1 MNSLKMYSDDQIQKV
16 HESSLKI
23 LSTTGLLI
31 EHQGALEKLADA
43 GAKIDK
49 NTQRAYFPKEL
60 VEKCLKMAP
69 SSWLCGGRENA
80 FDFNMGQNTILTGRT
95 SGGPIKRYHPETKQ
109 IGMITDDDC
118 AEYARVTDALTN
130 INTVG
135 TLTPSDLP
143 LATYDLHT
151 LRTFLKNTRKHLY
164 CLTVD
169 SKNLAYELE
178 MMVAVVGS
186 EAELRRRPIASG
198 LVCIIEPL
206 YFPHDEIERLL
217 LYGKYNMPIRVPLMP
232 VSGANAPY
240 TFAGILNLM
249 NAEFLGSQVL
259 LQTLCPGLPNWYY
272 TAPQTMDMRTGKTYF
287 MNPDTY
293 PVQTA
298 FKQLGDMYDIPVSQ
312 TLAAT
317 GATQYPQY
325 IFDRAAGL
333 MWAAAMGVQEIGPF
347 GAVDSV
353 NTIIPLTLVLDNEM
367 LGYAKTAS
375 TAMDINNETL
385 AADAINNVG
394 PKGHFLSDKHT
405 LEFLRRE
412 EKYQSEIFDWRGFDG
427 WSSDYKDIIDHAQVK
442 LDHILNNHEVP
453 LLDDM
458 VLKELDTI
466 VAAADKELL

>member
-1 MNSLKMYSDDQIQKV
+1 MSSFKMYSDDQIQKV
-16 HESSLKI
+16 HESSLEI
-23 LSTTGLLI
+23 LATTGMLI
-31 EHQGALEKLADA
+31 EHHGALKKLADS
-43 GAKIDK
+43 GAKVDI

-60 VEKCLKMAP
+60 VEKCLKLAP
-69 SSWLCGGRENA
+69 SSYICAGREES
-80 FDFNMGQNTILTGRT
+80 FDFNMGPETPLAGRT
-95 SGGPIKRYHPETKQ
+95 AAGPIKKYRPETKQ
-109 IGMITDDDC
+109 MAMITDNDC
-118 AEYARVTDALTN
+118 AEYAKVTDALAN

-164 CLTVD
+164 CLTID

-198 LVCIIEPL
+198 IVCVIEPL

-217 LYGKYNMPIRVPLMP
+217 LYGKYNIPIRVPLTP

-259 LQTLCPGLPNWYY
+259 LQILCPGLPNCYS
-272 TAPQTMDMRTGKTYF
+272 TTPQTMDMRTGMVYYL
-287 MNPDTY
+287 NPDAY
-293 PVQTA
+293 PVQAA
-298 FKQLGDMYDIPVSQ
+298 FKQLADKYCIPFSPSLV
-312 TLAAT
+312 AT

-453 LLDDM
+453 PLDAM